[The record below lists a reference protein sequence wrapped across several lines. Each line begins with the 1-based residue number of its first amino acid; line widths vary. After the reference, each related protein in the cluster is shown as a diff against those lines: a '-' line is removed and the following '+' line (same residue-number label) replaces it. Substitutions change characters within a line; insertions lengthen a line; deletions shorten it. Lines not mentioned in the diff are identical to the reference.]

1 MFEKKLSK
9 SIYFSI
15 LFLTALVG
23 LLIYLLLNQSP
34 DLSQILGFDKS
45 SGFGYWFMLGFVV
58 LISLVCLSSV
68 FVLLRQVTKFNNT
81 AFTVDNEG
89 IHDTY
94 IGITF
99 FALIII
105 VPVKLI
111 PWSAVKEL
119 KSNEEIFNTGKTHI
133 KVNRK
138 DVIASPVA
146 KLILGIFGFN
156 FCHGQTATP
165 LDEIEKSI
173 ITTYCGQS
181 PDCKFFEEENE
192 PISGYSKKAKAGM
205 IILAII
211 NALFLLLT
219 FLDYSSTAEI
229 SCIIPSIIAV
239 FFDPGKYPMLA
250 EACGIME
257 NETLICFQV
266 YENYLYHI
274 WTFLKTAHI
283 IATVGLVYLM
293 LQKKPKLTAK
303 KLTLS
308 YILCT
313 LIIATSGMTVLQ
325 FAVHNRIEA
334 SEKGIIISEYGKED
348 ILVTNYTD
356 AEKVKVYITETRA
369 RDGYLSY
376 ECAVDVTVKGKTYTF
391 FGTDDT
397 LYEDMEMFINF
408 FDESIVE
415 IDTTY
420 WDTEE
425 FQSFPYES
433 YKKILDRI
441 YKK

>member
-23 LLIYLLLNQSP
+23 VLIYLLLNQSP
-34 DLSQILGFDKS
+34 DLSQILGFDRS

-68 FVLLRQVTKFNNT
+68 FVLIRQVTKFNNT

-111 PWSAVKEL
+111 PWNAVKEL
-119 KSNEEIFNTGKTHI
+119 KSNDEIFNTGKIHI
-133 KVNRK
+133 KVNQK
-138 DVIASPVA
+138 EVVASPVA
-146 KLILGIFGFN
+146 KLILSISGFN
-156 FCHGQTATP
+156 FCHGSTATS
-165 LDEIEKSI
+165 LDESEKSI

-181 PDCKFFEEENE
+181 PDCKVFEEENE

-205 IILAII
+205 IILIII

-229 SCIIPSIIAV
+229 SCIILSIIAV
-239 FFDPGKYPMLA
+239 FFDPGKHPVLA
-250 EACGIME
+250 EACAITE
-257 NETLICFQV
+257 NEALVCFQV

-274 WTFLKTAHI
+274 WTFLKTVHI
-283 IATVGLVYLM
+283 VVTVAFAYM
-293 LQKKPKLTAK
+293 MIQKKPKLTAK

-313 LIIATSGMTVLQ
+313 LLLAVSGMTVLQ

-334 SEKGIIISEYGKED
+334 SENGIIISEYGKED
-348 ILVTNYTD
+348 TLVTDYTD
-356 AEKVKVYITETRA
+356 AEKVKVYITETRD

-397 LYEDMEMFINF
+397 LYEDMEKFINF

-425 FQSFPYES
+425 FQSYPYES
-433 YKKILDRI
+433 YKEILDRI